1 MPHHMSENHIQ
12 LPLKGRAKEDIL
24 ATMQALRQKDVKWRE
39 GKVFSMVYDAGDEV
53 TDILKAAYL
62 MFFSE
67 NGLNPTAFP
76 SLRELE
82 TQVVAMVASLLN
94 GDKEVVGNMTSGG
107 TESLLMTVKT
117 AREWAR
123 VRRPEVMSPEMILPL
138 TAHPAFEKAAHYFGV
153 KPIHI
158 PVRADFRADVEAA
171 KAAITPRTILMVGS
185 APSYPHGVVDP
196 IAELA
201 QAAQEHHL
209 LFHVDACVGGLV
221 LPFVRRL
228 GYPVPEFDFKTP
240 GVTSMS
246 ADLHKYGYAAKG
258 ASVVLYRNQDLRRRQ
273 FFAYTDWPGGIYASA
288 TMAGTRPAGPIA
300 AAWAV
305 MNFLGEEGYLAL
317 TDTVIKTA
325 IKIRE
330 GVARIPGLK
339 VLSNP
344 DMSVHAI
351 GSDQFNIY
359 EVGDEMTLRGWHL
372 DRQQFPPS
380 LHMTITPAHART
392 ADDFLRD
399 LAQAVELVRKPS
411 LHKIGNAIVVSLA
424 KAAVKLLPEKLV
436 SQLTSRA
443 SSLLGGGDAGLPQR
457 SAAMYGMMGTLPNRG
472 DLNELVLDLLD
483 QMMRVEEQA

>member
-1 MPHHMSENHIQ
+1 MSNRIQ
-12 LPLKGRAKEDIL
+12 LPLKGRPKQDIL

-39 GKVFSMVYDAGDEV
+39 GKVFSLVFYAGDEV
-53 TDILKAAYL
+53 TDILKEAYL

-107 TESLLMTVKT
+107 TESLLMAVKT

-123 VRRPEVMSPEMILPL
+123 AHRPEIQSPEMILPL

-153 KPIHI
+153 RPVHV
-158 PVRADFRADVEAA
+158 PVRADFRADVAA
-171 KAAITPRTILMVGS
+171 VEAAITPRTILLVGS
-185 APSYPHGVVDP
+185 APSYPQGVVDP
-196 IAELA
+196 IAGLA
-201 QAAQEHHL
+201 QVAQEHQL
-209 LFHVDACVGGLV
+209 QFHVDACVGGLV

-228 GYPVPEFDFKTP
+228 GYPVPEFDFKVP

-258 ASVVLYRNQDLRRRQ
+258 ASVILYKNKDLRRQQ
-273 FFAYTDWPGGIYASA
+273 FFAYTDWPGGVYASA

-317 TDTVIKTA
+317 TDTVMKTA
-325 IKIRE
+325 IKLRE
-330 GVARIPGLK
+330 GIVAIPGLQI
-339 VLSNP
+339 LSNP

-351 GSDQFNIY
+351 ASDRFNIY
-359 EVGDEMTLRGWHL
+359 EVGDEMSLRGWHL

-399 LAQAVELVRKPS
+399 LARAVELVKKPS
-411 LHKIGNAIVVSLA
+411 LNKVGHALVVSLA
-424 KAAVKLLPEKLV
+424 QAAAKLLPRRLV
-436 SQLTSRA
+436 SRLTAKA
-443 SSLLGGGDAGLPQR
+443 SSLLGGGDTGLPGR
-457 SAAMYGMMGTLPNRG
+457 SAALYGMMGTLPNRG
-472 DLNELVLDLLD
+472 DMHELVLDLLD
-483 QMMRVEEQA
+483 QMTRVSS

>member
-1 MPHHMSENHIQ
+1 MPENRIQ
-12 LPLKGRAKEDIL
+12 LPLRGRPKQDIL

-39 GKVFSMVYDAGDEV
+39 GKVFSLVFYAGDEV
-53 TDILKAAYL
+53 TDILQEAYL

-82 TQVVAMVASLLN
+82 TQVVAMVTSLLG
-94 GDKEVVGNMTSGG
+94 GDEDVVGNMTSGG
-107 TESLLMTVKT
+107 TESLLMAVKT

-123 VRRPEVMSPEMILPL
+123 AHRPEIQSPEMILPL

-153 KPIHI
+153 KPVHI
-158 PVRADFRADVEAA
+158 PVRADFRADVDAA
-171 KAAITPRTILMVGS
+171 RAAITGRTILMVGS
-185 APSYPHGVVDP
+185 APSYPHGVIDP

-201 QAAQEHHL
+201 DVAREHHL

-228 GYPVPEFDFKTP
+228 GYPMPEFDFKVP

-258 ASVVLYRNQDLRRRQ
+258 ASVILYKHKDLRRQQ

-317 TDTVIKTA
+317 TDTVMKTA
-325 IKIRE
+325 IKLRE
-330 GVARIPGLK
+330 GIAAIPGLK

-351 GSDQFNIY
+351 ASDRFNIY

-380 LHMTITPAHART
+380 LHMTITPAHAST

-399 LAQAVELVRKPS
+399 LAHAVVRVKKPS
-411 LHKIGNAIVVSLA
+411 LDKIGNALMVSLA
-424 KAAVKLLPEKLV
+424 QAAVKLLPRELV
-436 SQLTSRA
+436 RRLTSKA
-443 SSLLGGGDAGLPQR
+443 SSLLGGKGTGLPER

-472 DLNELVLDLLD
+472 DMTELVLDLLD
-483 QMMRVEEQA
+483 QMTRASS